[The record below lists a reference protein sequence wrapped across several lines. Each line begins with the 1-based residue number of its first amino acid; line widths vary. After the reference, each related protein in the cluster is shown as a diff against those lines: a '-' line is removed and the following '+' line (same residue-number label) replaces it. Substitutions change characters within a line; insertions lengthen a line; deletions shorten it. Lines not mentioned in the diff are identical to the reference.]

1 MKLIKKPQPVKLNLS
16 DKYKVGQQVK
26 VITEHH
32 DETHQRCYNQVKT
45 LYTID
50 KVNRVTIDITNAA
63 GYTYRFNPVSGCKR
77 FRPHKY

>member
-32 DETHQRCYNQVKT
+32 DGRRCYNRLETV
-45 LYTID
+45 YTID

-63 GYTYRFNPVSGCKR
+63 GYTYRLNPVSGGIR
-77 FRPHKY
+77 FRPRKY